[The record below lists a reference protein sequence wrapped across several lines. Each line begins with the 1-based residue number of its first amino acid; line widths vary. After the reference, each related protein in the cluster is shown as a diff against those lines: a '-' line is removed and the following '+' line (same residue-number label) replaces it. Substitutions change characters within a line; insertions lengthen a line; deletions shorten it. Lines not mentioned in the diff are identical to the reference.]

1 MELAVKG
8 FIPLKLFKTQEQ
20 ANIID
25 AEQPKLREELRE
37 CIQQMKH
44 NEAVYDLVS
53 EPELIDAAI
62 YERQALICRYEYLLR
77 AVKGTK

>member
-1 MELAVKG
+1 MLDLDDMHHPTVQHTPGDIALADKAFG
-8 FIPLKLFKTQEQ
+8 H
-20 ANIID
+20 
-25 AEQPKLREELRE
+25 KLREELRE